1 MCQIGEKNC
10 YWKFEEGDTYCIRQ
24 LPSVTQ
30 KIGNV
35 PNGLMYKEVLNRILT
50 VPVGVLLAA
59 YIKEQT
65 EIN

>member
-1 MCQIGEKNC
+1 MHTAVAFRNTKDRK
-10 YWKFEEGDTYCIRQ
+10 YT
-24 LPSVTQ
+24 
-30 KIGNV
+30 
-35 PNGLMYKEVLNRILT
+35 NGLMYKEVLNRILT